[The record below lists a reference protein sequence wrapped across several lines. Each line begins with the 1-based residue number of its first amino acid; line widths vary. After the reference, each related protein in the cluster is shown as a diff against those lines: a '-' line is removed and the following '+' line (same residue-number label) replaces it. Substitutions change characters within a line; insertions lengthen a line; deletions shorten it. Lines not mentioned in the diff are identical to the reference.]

1 MTPSLE
7 TDLTNGTLSKFS
19 LKPTSI
25 LHRTPWQPPV
35 AESAQGIYITLE
47 DGTLL
52 IDAVGGAAVTCIG
65 NSHPKVMQTIK
76 DQVDKVS
83 CAQFSPFNTHVVPDL
98 TTIDVYNMQLSNQ
111 PAEMLAKK
119 LVDTSG
125 GAFTLCG
132 FASGGL
138 ILLILN
144 NTGNLKQSPPGSEA
158 MESVLKLAR
167 QVLLCLFFLLQ
178 MPFY

>member
-1 MTPSLE
+1 MAPSLE
-7 TDLTNGTLSKFS
+7 TVFKQLMNGISLS
-19 LKPTSI
+19 LKPSSI

-35 AESAQGIYITLE
+35 AESAHGIYITLE
-47 DGTLL
+47 DGTRL
-52 IDAVGGAAVTCIG
+52 IDAVGGAAVACIG
-65 NSHPKVMQTIK
+65 NSHPKVMQAIK

-83 CAQFSPFNTHVVPDL
+83 CMRFSSFDACTYYSDC

-111 PAEMLAKK
+111 PAEALAKK

-138 ILLILN
+138 ILFAYI
-144 NTGNLKQSPPGSEA
+144 NTGNLHFPSGSEA
-158 MESVLKLAR
+158 IDRKSV
-167 QVLLCLFFLLQ
+167 V
-178 MPFY
+178 